1 MSASPDVLQLFSLIL
16 DSSTKMLELAQQESW
31 DALVEHEQHRR
42 QIVDALRNSLEIQG
56 KPKDQAT
63 RAKAEELNQ
72 RILAVDAR
80 TRELV
85 QQGMAEID
93 QRLNSVSTSK
103 KLLNT
108 YLAP

>member
-1 MSASPDVLQLFSLIL
+1 MSESPDVLHLFSQIL

-31 DALVEHEQHRR
+31 DALVEHEQQRR
-42 QIVDALRNSLEIQG
+42 QIVDALRIALEKQG
-56 KPKDQAT
+56 KPKDPAIRT
-63 RAKAEELNQ
+63 KAEKLNQ
-72 RILAVDAR
+72 RILAVDDQ

-85 QQGMAEID
+85 QRGMAEID